1 MPQTGLQGA
10 QLSGDQH
17 TLKVDALLLSDD
29 EAVDYSSIYYLEDD
43 EEVFKEEAAIKSMP
57 DSSSMTQS
65 ELQ

>member
-29 EAVDYSSIYYLEDD
+29 EAVDYSSIYYLED